1 MNTKRKITSVF
12 VSAINNKSKKKNAK
26 QIPFLV
32 IFIATLIFSA
42 CKRTISQ
49 EDLTCCDINIDNL
62 DIDAVSFEDLF
73 CDIRLIPLENHSDA
87 MLSSVS
93 KMMVTK
99 DGYVLLDE
107 NQHSS
112 SVCLFSHEGEYRGQ
126 VGDIGHGHGEYEYIF
141 DVSADE
147 EKKIVLSTLHKFMV
161 YNAKGKFLHDYETPR
176 NSYMRNILCYK
187 DGIVCTSNYSG
198 SEFLLHFFD
207 NSSKLKK
214 ELLPSYNN
222 QIGNPPRIKNLLQ
235 MEGNLLCYCDP
246 YASELNIIDIK
257 KMLPRKKYRLQS
269 EHMMTI
275 DKAKKESKR
284 LDIGNVDVILSY
296 YIDNGKIICNVHSH
310 DYEVIT
316 IEIDVET
323 DKYTMRRQNG
333 WLPMIYDNHDGYDYT
348 VISQTEFLDIINPP
362 SMDDMA
368 RWAMAPKLSEE
379 AKKMFKEAYANLG
392 KEITEDNNF
401 VILKLKKK

>member
-1 MNTKRKITSVF
+1 
-12 VSAINNKSKKKNAK
+12 
-26 QIPFLV
+26 
-32 IFIATLIFSA
+32 
-42 CKRTISQ
+42 
-49 EDLTCCDINIDNL
+49 
-62 DIDAVSFEDLF
+62 
-73 CDIRLIPLENHSDA
+73 
-87 MLSSVS
+87 
-93 KMMVTK
+93 
-99 DGYVLLDE
+99 
-107 NQHSS
+107 
-112 SVCLFSHEGEYRGQ
+112 
-126 VGDIGHGHGEYEYIF
+126 
-141 DVSADE
+141 
-147 EKKIVLSTLHKFMV
+147 
-161 YNAKGKFLHDYETPR
+161 
-176 NSYMRNILCYK
+176 
-187 DGIVCTSNYSG
+187 
-198 SEFLLHFFD
+198 
-207 NSSKLKK
+207 
-214 ELLPSYNN
+214 
-222 QIGNPPRIKNLLQ
+222 

-296 YIDNGKIICNVHSH
+296 YIDNGKIICNVRSH

-316 IEIDVET
+316 IELDVET
-323 DKYTMRRQNG
+323 DKYTMRRQKG
-333 WLPMIYDNHDGYDYT
+333 WSPMIYDNHDGYDYT

-379 AKKMFKEAYANLG
+379 AKEMFKEAYANLG